1 MRSPDGPDAAPVHVT
16 LPLYGSLK
24 TRLQDGHEII
34 LLESGDAYFA
44 ALERAIDAARNTVF
58 VETYILNDDASGRR
72 IARALANAFERGVR
86 VHLVVDGFGTPGFHG
101 EVGDLL
107 DACRGAVAVFRP
119 ERGALMFDRR
129 RLRRLHRKL
138 AVVDSR
144 VAFVGGINLL
154 DDHVDPNHGPLD
166 APRLDFAV
174 QVRGPLVAHVSVA
187 AQRLWHEI
195 KLVNVSLHRGR
206 QATERAAERATGEP
220 GRGGSGRGGAGDV
233 LQQAW
238 SQARTVTSEVTP
250 VGNIRAQ
257 FAVRDNFRH
266 RRTIERWY
274 LRRIA
279 QAREDVLIANAYFL
293 PGTRFRR
300 ALTMAAA
307 RGVRVRLLLQGR
319 VEYRLQH
326 YATQAL
332 YGQLL
337 AAGIEIYEYRSSFL
351 HAKVAVIDDHATVG
365 SSNID
370 PFSLLLARE
379 ANVFIDDAEF
389 AGDLRDRLDH
399 AIRSGSSVV
408 ALDAYRSRSW
418 YRRLLHAFAFG
429 LLRLFVSLSGERY

>member
-1 MRSPDGPDAAPVHVT
+1 MRGPDGPDVAPVHVT

-24 TRLQDGHEII
+24 TRLQDGHEIV

-44 ALERAIDAARNTVF
+44 ALARAIDAARNSVF
-58 VETYILNDDASGRR
+58 VETYILHDDDSGRR
-72 IARALANAFERGVR
+72 VARALADAFRRGVR
-86 VHLVVDGFGTPGFHG
+86 IHLVVDGFGTPSLRG
-101 EVGDLL
+101 EVGELL
-107 DACRGAVAVFRP
+107 DACPGAVAVFRP
-119 ERGALMFDRR
+119 ERHARMFDRR

-138 AVVDSR
+138 AVIDSR
-144 VAFVGGINLL
+144 IAFVGGINLL
-154 DDHVDPNHGPLD
+154 DDHVDPNHGPLE

-174 QVRGPLVAHVSVA
+174 QVRGPLVAHVNVA

-195 KLVNVSLHRGR
+195 KLVNASLHRGR
-206 QATERAAERATGEP
+206 QAVEAAGGEAGRAR
-220 GRGGSGRGGAGDV
+220 RGAGDL
-233 LQQAW
+233 LQEAW

-250 VGNIRAQ
+250 VGRIRAQ

-319 VEYRLQH
+319 VEYRMQH

-332 YGQLL
+332 YEQLL

-351 HAKVAVIDDHATVG
+351 HAKVAVIDEHATVG

-379 ANVFIDDAEF
+379 ANVFIADADF
-389 AGDLRDRLDH
+389 AADLRERLDR
-399 AIRSGSSVV
+399 AIRAGSEAV
-408 ALDAYRSRSW
+408 ALDAYRRRRW
-418 YRRLLHAFAFG
+418 YQRLLHAFAFA

>member
-1 MRSPDGPDAAPVHVT
+1 FPLPVA
-16 LPLYGSLK
+16 LPLSTFGPV
-24 TRLQDGHEII
+24 
-34 LLESGDAYFA
+34 
-44 ALERAIDAARNTVF
+44 RN
-58 VETYILNDDASGRR
+58 
-72 IARALANAFERGVR
+72 
-86 VHLVVDGFGTPGFHG
+86 
-101 EVGDLL
+101 
-107 DACRGAVAVFRP
+107 
-119 ERGALMFDRR
+119 ALMFDRR

-138 AVVDSR
+138 AVIDSR
-144 VAFVGGINLL
+144 LAFVGGINLV
-154 DDHVDPNHGPLD
+154 DDHVDPNHGALD

-195 KLVNVSLHRGR
+195 KLVNASLHRGR
-206 QATERAAERATGEP
+206 QATGRAAGEP
-220 GRGGSGRGGAGDV
+220 GRGAKGAGDL
-233 LQQAW
+233 LQEAW

-250 VGNIRAQ
+250 VGRIRAQ

-307 RGVRVRLLLQGR
+307 RGVRARLVLRGR
-319 VEYRLQH
+319 VEYRMQH

-332 YGQLL
+332 SEQLL

-351 HAKVAVIDDHATVG
+351 HAKVAVIDEHATVG

-379 ANVFIDDAEF
+379 ANVFIADADF
-389 AGDLRDRLDH
+389 AADLRERLDR
-399 AIRSGSSVV
+399 AIRAGSEAV
-408 ALDAYRSRSW
+408 ALDAYRRRRW
-418 YRRLLHAFAFG
+418 YQRLLHAFAFA

>member
-1 MRSPDGPDAAPVHVT
+1 MRRPGGPDIAPVHVT

-24 TRLQDGHEII
+24 TRLEDGHEIV
-34 LLESGDAYFA
+34 LLESGDAYFM
-44 ALERAIDAARNTVF
+44 ALARSIEAARNTIF
-58 VETYILNDDASGRR
+58 VETYIFNDDASGQR
-72 IARALANAFERGVR
+72 IARALQDAVARGVR
-86 VHLVVDGFGTPGFHG
+86 VHLLVDGFGTPRLDG
-101 EVGDLL
+101 ELGVLFDTCPG
-107 DACRGAVAVFRP
+107 VVEVFRP
-119 ERGALMFDRR
+119 ERGALLFDRR

-138 AVVDSR
+138 AIIDAR
-144 VAFVGGINLL
+144 IAFVGGINLL
-154 DDHVDPNHGPLD
+154 DDRVDPNHGPLD

-174 QVRGPLVAHVSVA
+174 QVRGPLVAHVNVA
-187 AQRLWHEI
+187 AQRLWHEL
-195 KLVNVSLHRGR
+195 KLINSSLGRARRERERRGSETAQGEAGTGDALHR
-206 QATERAAERATGEP
+206 
-220 GRGGSGRGGAGDV
+220 
-233 LQQAW
+233 AW
-238 SQARTVTSEVTP
+238 SQVRTVTSEVTP
-250 VGNIRAQ
+250 VGDIRAQ
-257 FAVRDNFRH
+257 LAVRDNFRH

-332 YGQLL
+332 YEQLL

-351 HAKVAVIDDHATVG
+351 HAKVAVIDHHSTVG

-379 ANVFIDDAEF
+379 ANVFIDNAEF
-389 AGDLRDRLDH
+389 AGRLRERLDH
-399 AIRSGSSVV
+399 AIGSGSSVV
-408 ALDAYRSRSW
+408 ALDAHRRRRW
-418 YRRLLHAFAFG
+418 YQRLLHAVAFG
-429 LLRLFVSLSGERY
+429 LLRFVVSLSGERY

>member
-1 MRSPDGPDAAPVHVT
+1 MRSPDGPDIAPVHVT

-24 TRLQDGHEII
+24 TRLEDGHEIV
-34 LLESGDAYFA
+34 LLESGDAYFTALA
-44 ALERAIDAARNTVF
+44 AAIDAARNTVF
-58 VETYILNDDASGRR
+58 VETYIFNDDASGRR
-72 IARALANAFERGVR
+72 IARALVDAFERGVR
-86 VHLVVDGFGTPGFHG
+86 VHLVADGFGTRRFDG
-101 EVGDLL
+101 EIGTLL
-107 DACRGAVAVFRP
+107 DACPGAVEVFRP

-138 AVVDSR
+138 AIIDSR
-144 VAFVGGINLL
+144 LAFVGGINLL
-154 DDHVDPNHGPLD
+154 DDHVDPNHGSLD

-174 QVRGPLVAHVSVA
+174 QVRGPLVAHVNVA
-187 AQRLWHEI
+187 AQRLWHEL
-195 KLVNVSLHRGR
+195 KLVNSSLHRGR
-206 QATERAAERATGEP
+206 RGRARIGGEAP
-220 GRGGSGRGGAGDV
+220 SAGGAAAGAGDA

-250 VGNIRAQ
+250 VGHIRAQ
-257 FAVRDNFRH
+257 LAVRDNLRH

-332 YGQLL
+332 YEQLL

-389 AGDLRDRLDH
+389 AGNLRDRLDH

-408 ALDAYRSRSW
+408 AIDAYRRRRW
-418 YRRLLHAFAFG
+418 YQRLLHSLTFA
-429 LLRLFVSLSGERY
+429 LLRFVVSLSGERY

>member
-24 TRLQDGHEII
+24 TRLEDGHEVI
-34 LLESGDAYFA
+34 LLESGEAYFS
-44 ALERAIDAARNTVF
+44 ALATAIDAARNTVF
-58 VETYILNDDASGRR
+58 VETYIFNDDVSGQR
-72 IARALANAFERGVR
+72 IARALAAAAERGVR
-86 VHLVVDGFGTPGFHG
+86 VHLVVDGFGTRTLDG
-101 EVGDLL
+101 EVGALL
-107 DACRGAVAVFRP
+107 AACPGSVEVFRP
-119 ERGALMFDRR
+119 EHGALLFDRR

-144 VAFVGGINLL
+144 IAFVGGINLL
-154 DDHVDPNHGPLD
+154 DDHVDPNHGVLD

-174 QVRGPLVAHVSVA
+174 QVRGPLVAHVNIA
-187 AQRLWHEI
+187 AQRLWHELE
-195 KLVNVSLHRGR
+195 LVNRSLRRGR
-206 QATERAAERATGEP
+206 KWRERV
-220 GRGGSGRGGAGDV
+220 GREAKQGADGAGDA
-233 LQQAW
+233 LQRAW
-238 SQARTVTSEVTP
+238 SQARTVTSEVTR
-250 VGNIRAQ
+250 VGGIRAQ
-257 FAVRDNFRH
+257 LAVRDNLRH

-279 QAREDVLIANAYFL
+279 QARTDVLIANAYFL
-293 PGTRFRR
+293 PGARFRR

-332 YGQLL
+332 YEQLL

-351 HAKVAVIDDHATVG
+351 HAKVAVIDDHSTVG

-379 ANVFIDDAEF
+379 ANVFVDDAEF
-389 AGDLRDRLDH
+389 SRGLRERLDH

-408 ALDAYRSRSW
+408 ALDVFRRRRW
-418 YRRLLHAFAFG
+418 YQRLLHYLAFA
-429 LLRLFVSLSGERY
+429 LLRFVVSLSGEKY

>member
-1 MRSPDGPDAAPVHVT
+1 MLSPDGPDVVPVHVT

-24 TRLQDGHEII
+24 TRLQDGHEVI

-44 ALERAIDAARNTVF
+44 ALVEAIDAARDSVF
-58 VETYILNDDASGRR
+58 VETYILNDDASGQRV
-72 IARALANAFERGVR
+72 ARALAAAFARGVR
-86 VHLVVDGFGTPGFHG
+86 VHLAVDGFGTRRFEG
-101 EVGDLL
+101 EVAALL
-107 DACRGAVAVFRP
+107 EACPGGVEVFRP
-119 ERGALMFDRR
+119 ERNALMFDRR

-144 VAFVGGINLL
+144 LAFVGGINLL

-174 QVRGPLVAHVSVA
+174 QVRGPLVAHVNVA

-195 KLVNVSLHRGR
+195 KLVNTSLHRGR
-206 QATERAAERATGEP
+206 HGLDPAGGEP
-220 GRGGSGRGGAGDV
+220 ARGKAGTGDV

-238 SQARTVTSEVTP
+238 SRARMVSSEVTP
-250 VGNIRAQ
+250 VGTIRAQ
-257 FAVRDNFRH
+257 LAVRDNFRH

-279 QAREDVLIANAYFL
+279 QAREDILIANAYFL

-300 ALTMAAA
+300 ALTLAAA

-319 VEYRLQH
+319 VEYRFQH

-332 YGQLL
+332 YGELL

-379 ANVFIDDAEF
+379 ANVFIADAQF
-389 AGDLRDRLDH
+389 AGELRERLDH
-399 AIRSGSSVV
+399 AIRGGSSVV
-408 ALDAYRSRSW
+408 ALDT
-418 YRRLLHAFAFG
+418 YRRRRWYQRLLRSFTFA
-429 LLRLFVSLSGERY
+429 LLRLAVSLSGERY

>member
-1 MRSPDGPDAAPVHVT
+1 MRSPDGPDVAPVYAT

-24 TRLQDGHEII
+24 TRLQDGHEVI
-34 LLESGDAYFA
+34 LLQSGDAYFA
-44 ALERAIDAARNTVF
+44 ALVEAIEAAHDTVF
-58 VETYILNDDASGRR
+58 VETYIFNDDPSGRR
-72 IARALANAFERGVR
+72 IARALADAAARGVR
-86 VHLVVDGFGTPGFHG
+86 VHLVVDGFGTRRFDGEIGALLESCPGSV
-101 EVGDLL
+101 E
-107 DACRGAVAVFRP
+107 VFRP
-119 ERGALMFDRR
+119 ERDALMFDRR

-144 VAFVGGINLL
+144 LAFIGGINLL

-166 APRLDFAV
+166 SPRLDFAV

-195 KLVNVSLHRGR
+195 KLVNRSLHR
-206 QATERAAERATGEP
+206 ERPVLGSVGGEP
-220 GRGGSGRGGAGDV
+220 ERGGRGAGGA

-238 SQARTVTSEVTP
+238 SEARTVTSEVTP
-250 VGNIRAQ
+250 VGSVRAQ

-300 ALTMAAA
+300 ALTMAAQ

-332 YGQLL
+332 YEQLL

-351 HAKVAVIDDHATVG
+351 HAKVAVVDHHATVG

-370 PFSLLLARE
+370 PLSLLLARE
-379 ANVFIDDAEF
+379 GNVFIEDAEF
-389 AGDLRDRLDH
+389 AGELRDRLDH
-399 AIRSGSSVV
+399 AIRDGSSVV
-408 ALDAYRSRSW
+408 ALDAYRRRPW
-418 YRRLLHAFAFG
+418 YQRLLHSVAFG
-429 LLRLFVSLSGERY
+429 LLRFVVSLSGERY

>member
-1 MRSPDGPDAAPVHVT
+1 MRGPHGPDVAPVHVT

-24 TRLQDGHEII
+24 TRLQDGHEIV

-44 ALERAIDAARNTVF
+44 ALAEAIDGASNSVF
-58 VETYILNDDASGRR
+58 VETYILHDDDSGRR
-72 IARALANAFERGVR
+72 IARALADAFRRGVR
-86 VHLVVDGFGTPGFHG
+86 IHLVVDGFGTPSLRG
-101 EVGDLL
+101 EVGELL
-107 DACRGAVAVFRP
+107 DACPGAVAVFRP
-119 ERGALMFDRR
+119 ERHARMFDRR

-144 VAFVGGINLL
+144 IAFVGGINLL

-174 QVRGPLVAHVSVA
+174 QVRGPLVAHVNVA

-195 KLVNVSLHRGR
+195 KLVNASLHRGR
-206 QATERAAERATGEP
+206 QAVEAA
-220 GRGGSGRGGAGDV
+220 RGQAGGARKGAGDL
-233 LQQAW
+233 LQEAW

-250 VGNIRAQ
+250 AGRIRAQ

-279 QAREDVLIANAYFL
+279 QARDDVLIANAYFL
-293 PGTRFRR
+293 PGARFRR

-332 YGQLL
+332 YEQLL

-351 HAKVAVIDDHATVG
+351 HAKVAVIDEHATVG

-379 ANVFIDDAEF
+379 ANVFVADAEF
-389 AGDLRDRLDH
+389 AADLRERLDR
-399 AIRSGSSVV
+399 AIRAGSVAV
-408 ALDAYRSRSW
+408 ALDAYRKRRW
-418 YRRLLHAFAFG
+418 YQRLLHAFAFG

>member
-1 MRSPDGPDAAPVHVT
+1 MRGPDGPDVAPVHVT

-24 TRLQDGHEII
+24 TRLQDGHEVI
-34 LLESGDAYFA
+34 LLESGDEYFA
-44 ALERAIDAARNTVF
+44 ALERAIESARNSVF
-58 VETYILNDDASGRR
+58 VETYIFHDDPSGRR
-72 IARALANAFERGVR
+72 IARALAEAYRRGVR
-86 VHLVVDGFGTPGFHG
+86 VHVVVDGFGTPSLAG
-101 EVGDLL
+101 EVGELL
-107 DACRGAVAVFRP
+107 GACPGAVAVFRP
-119 ERGALMFDRR
+119 ERHALAFDRR

-138 AVVDSR
+138 AVIDSR
-144 VAFVGGINLL
+144 LAFVGGINLL
-154 DDHVDPNHGPLD
+154 DDRIDPNHGPLD

-174 QVRGPLVAHVSVA
+174 QVRGPLVAHVNVA

-195 KLVNVSLHRGR
+195 KLVNASLHRGR
-206 QATERAAERATGEP
+206 RAARQAGGAP
-220 GRGGSGRGGAGDV
+220 GSTRGAGDL
-233 LQQAW
+233 LQETW

-250 VGNIRAQ
+250 AGRIRAQ

-293 PGTRFRR
+293 PGARFRR
-300 ALTMAAA
+300 ALTLAAA

-332 YGQLL
+332 YEQLL

-351 HAKVAVIDDHATVG
+351 HAKVAVIDEHATVG

-379 ANVFIDDAEF
+379 ANVFVADAEF
-389 AGDLRDRLDH
+389 ATDLRERLDR
-399 AIRSGSSVV
+399 AIRAGSVAV
-408 ALDAYRSRSW
+408 ALDAYRRRRW
-418 YRRLLHAFAFG
+418 YQRLLHAFAFA
-429 LLRLFVSLSGERY
+429 LLRIFVSLNGERY